1 MKKILIS
8 ENSEKANA
16 FISELESVYLASVST
31 VSIMIQSLGVDV
43 PSKKFLFDVIRG
55 DLKALQAKYEELFKK
70 DIEEFK
76 STFLHAQMRQTFNE
90 TMDAR
95 LREIRKKVEN
105 LFFSAEEINN
115 RRLSDSY
122 FEQFVDIDESGMP
135 YLSDESRA
143 SIIESFKEYIDD
155 PKEEK
160 MYHAQQAVAKN
171 LNDFVEALR
180 NGGIDSGIDAFPIL
194 FLRKYFKIV
203 KEDNGKLKV
212 TAVPVNYKLMRP

>member
-8 ENSEKANA
+8 ENSEMASA

-31 VSIMIQSLGVDV
+31 VYVKIQALGVEI
-43 PSKKFLFDVIRG
+43 PSKKFFFDVIRG
-55 DLKALQAKYEELFKK
+55 DLKALQAKYEELLHQ
-70 DIEEFK
+70 DIEDFK
-76 STFLHAQMRQTFNE
+76 NTFLHAQMKKTFDE
-90 TMDAR
+90 R
-95 LREIRKKVEN
+95 LGDIHRTVQS
-105 LFFSAEEINN
+105 LFFSSKEINN
-115 RRLSDSY
+115 RRLDDKY
-122 FEQFVDIDESGMP
+122 FEQFIDLDESGKP
-135 YLSDESRA
+135 YISDESKA

-212 TAVPVNYKLMRP
+212 TAETVNFKSMRP

>member
-8 ENSEKANA
+8 ENSEKANT
-16 FISELESVYLASVST
+16 FISELESVYLSSVS
-31 VSIMIQSLGVDV
+31 VVYAKIQALGVEM

-55 DLKALQAKYEELFKK
+55 DLKTLRAKYEELTKS
-70 DIEEFK
+70 DIAAFK
-76 STFLHAQMRQTFNE
+76 SPAAQAQMSKTFDERLDDIRRTVE
-90 TMDAR
+90 TF
-95 LREIRKKVEN
+95 
-105 LFFSAEEINN
+105 FFSSKEIYN
-115 RRLSDSY
+115 RQLNDKY
-122 FEQFVDIDESGMP
+122 FEQFIDLDESGKP
-135 YLSDESRA
+135 YISDESKV

-212 TAVPVNYKLMRP
+212 TAETVNFKPMRP